1 MKTYYLFIVLII
13 HSLTLQA
20 QKSAYKDNQ
29 ILLDDKPIATIKSME
44 SKGTMGLVKD
54 FEIYNMQNELLIVAA
69 YASEFPENEN
79 DNMNY
84 YYKLTFVGLDKD
96 GYFKLSKLGSEK
108 SLAKLIGN
116 GGIIKEGKLDND
128 ALFTFIARNGKTP
141 PAPKVEYVLVQRDRS
156 WPLDFREAGNIE
168 QQSKLI
174 GHYHD
179 VTPKGSNVDY
189 YEFSLPGGLKVAKV
203 NFKEG
208 NDSQV
213 CEITTMKDNQK
224 RAVPTP
230 SQERNVKVLMGDRN
244 LEVIKRITK
253 WLVDNR
259 YL

>member
-1 MKTYYLFIVLII
+1 MKKYFLLIVLII
-13 HSLTLQA
+13 QAITLQA
-20 QKSAYKDNQ
+20 QKAGYKDNK
-29 ILLDDKPIATIKSME
+29 ILIDDKAIATIKSMD
-44 SKGTMGLVKD
+44 SKGTMGMVND

-69 YASEFPENEN
+69 YASEFPENQN
-79 DNMNY
+79 DNMSY
-84 YYKLTFVGLDKD
+84 YYKLSFVGLDKE
-96 GYFKLSKLGSEK
+96 GYFKLSKLGTEK

-116 GGIIKEGKLDND
+116 GGIIKNDKLDND

-141 PAPKVEYVLVQRDRS
+141 PAAKVEYVLVQRDRS
-156 WPLDFREAGNIE
+156 WPLDFREPGNIE

-174 GHYHD
+174 GNYRD

-189 YEFSLPGGLKVAKV
+189 YEFSLPGGLMVAKV

-213 CEITTMKDNQK
+213 CEITTMKDNVK

-244 LEVIKRITK
+244 LEVVKRITK